1 MVMKKGKKEDN
12 ANAKKAH
19 NPQERKL
26 DEIGLGDQNGSKGKS
41 PLLNE
46 TYLINATFIHL
57 CNVLPHRRGERMVR
71 TTPPTM
77 GEKLLILIC
86 PSEQRELCDP

>member
-1 MVMKKGKKEDN
+1 MKKGKKGRQMQMQKRHITH
-12 ANAKKAH
+12 KKGS
-19 NPQERKL
+19 L
-26 DEIGLGDQNGSKGKS
+26 DEIGLGDQNGSKGKR

>member
-1 MVMKKGKKEDN
+1 MQMQKRHITHKKGSST
-12 ANAKKAH
+12 
-19 NPQERKL
+19 KL
-26 DEIGLGDQNGSKGKS
+26 DWGTKMVSKGKS